1 MYMHIYIYIY
11 IYIYLNI
18 RSSATWKRAVGLY
31 RDDGLA
37 LIENANGPLLDRLR
51 KKIIALFKDEELSI
65 TIETNLS
72 VTDFLDVTLDLSR
85 GKYYPYRKPND
96 KPLYINASSNHP
108 PTILKQL
115 PKMIN
120 RRISD
125 LSCTQEEFEKAK
137 STYETALRNN
147 GYDAALQ
154 YEGNSHPRRNRNRK
168 RKILW
173 FNPPYNQQVQ
183 TNIGKLF
190 IRLVKKHFEFPRDHK
205 LHKIFNT
212 NTIKL
217 SYCCTNNMANIIKQH
232 NSRILSS
239 SPTQQLRM
247 CNCRVKSECPMD
259 GKCLTKCIVYKAE
272 VGANNGKRVY
282 YGASEGEFKTR
293 YNNHTKSF
301 RSRRYCNE
309 SELSKYIWKLKD
321 NNTNFIL
328 KWSIAS
334 FASPYK
340 CGTRKCDLCLS
351 EKVAIVRADPKFLLN
366 KRTELVSKCRHRNK
380 FLLHNMK

>member
-1 MYMHIYIYIY
+1 MEQFGILVSRHFIHVGGLVCRKEHVWRGLDVFYVAFQHLLEGIQAVPE
-11 IYIYLNI
+11 LNI
-18 RSSATWKRAVGLY
+18 
-31 RDDGLA
+31 
-37 LIENANGPLLDRLR
+37 
-51 KKIIALFKDEELSI
+51 
-65 TIETNLS
+65 
-72 VTDFLDVTLDLSR
+72 
-85 GKYYPYRKPND
+85 PND

-108 PTILKQL
+108 PPPPTVLKQL
-115 PKMIN
+115 PRMIN
-120 RRISD
+120 RRIAD

-190 IRLVKKHFEFPRDHK
+190 IRLVKKHFPRDHK
-205 LHKIFNT
+205 LHRIFNT

-217 SYCCTNNMANIIKQH
+217 SYCCTINMANIIKQH
-232 NSRILSS
+232 NSRILSAS
-239 SPTQQLRM
+239 LTEQSRM

-272 VGANNGKRVY
+272 VEANNGKRVY
-282 YGASEGEFKTR
+282 HGAPEGEFK
-293 YNNHTKSF
+293 NS
-301 RSRRYCNE
+301 
-309 SELSKYIWKLKD
+309 IWKLKD

-328 KWSIAS
+328 KWSNAS

-380 FLLHNMK
+380 FLLHNVK

>member
-1 MYMHIYIYIY
+1 M
-11 IYIYLNI
+11 
-18 RSSATWKRAVGLY
+18 TC
-31 RDDGLA
+31 
-37 LIENANGPLLDRLR
+37 
-51 KKIIALFKDEELSI
+51 
-65 TIETNLS
+65 
-72 VTDFLDVTLDLSR
+72 
-85 GKYYPYRKPND
+85 
-96 KPLYINASSNHP
+96 
-108 PTILKQL
+108 Q
-115 PKMIN
+115 
-120 RRISD
+120 
-125 LSCTQEEFEKAK
+125 
-137 STYETALRNN
+137 
-147 GYDAALQ
+147 
-154 YEGNSHPRRNRNRK
+154 EGNTTPSGNPTTSHYTLTQVPTEK
-168 RKILW
+168 KILW

-190 IRLVKKHFEFPRDHK
+190 IRLAKKHFPRDHK

-217 SYCCTNNMANIIKQH
+217 SYCCTINMANIIKQH
-232 NSRILSS
+232 NSRILSA
-239 SPTQQLRM
+239 SPTEQLRM

-309 SELSKYIWKLKD
+309 SELSKYVWKLKD

-351 EKVAIVRADPKFLLN
+351 EKVVIVRADPKFLLN

-380 FLLHNMK
+380 FLLHNVK

>member
-1 MYMHIYIYIY
+1 MTKVNQRKNTPTVINWFKGIPNKGNSPFIKFDIAEFYPSISENLLDKAIAYARSKTAVTNDVIAIIKHSRKSLLFDQNNTWIKKGTNPMFDVAMGSHDGAEICEFVGL
-11 IYIYLNI
+11 YLLDKLSTI
-18 RSSATWKRAVGLY
+18 IKKDSVGLY

-37 LIENANGPLLDRLR
+37 VIENANGPLLDRLR

-115 PKMIN
+115 PRMIN

-154 YEGNSHPRRNRNRK
+154 CEGNSHPRRNRNRK

-183 TNIGKLF
+183 TNIGKHF
-190 IRLVKKHFEFPRDHK
+190 IRLVKKHFPRDHK
-205 LHKIFNT
+205 LHRIFNT

-217 SYCCTNNMANIIKQH
+217 SYCCTINMANIIKQH
-232 NSRILSS
+232 NSRILSA
-239 SPTQQLRM
+239 SPTEQSRM
-247 CNCRVKSECPMD
+247 CNCRVKSECPNQMH
-259 GKCLTKCIVYKAE
+259 CIQS
-272 VGANNGKRVY
+272 G
-282 YGASEGEFKTR
+282 
-293 YNNHTKSF
+293 
-301 RSRRYCNE
+301 SR
-309 SELSKYIWKLKD
+309 
-321 NNTNFIL
+321 
-328 KWSIAS
+328 
-334 FASPYK
+334 
-340 CGTRKCDLCLS
+340 G
-351 EKVAIVRADPKFLLN
+351 
-366 KRTELVSKCRHRNK
+366 
-380 FLLHNMK
+380 